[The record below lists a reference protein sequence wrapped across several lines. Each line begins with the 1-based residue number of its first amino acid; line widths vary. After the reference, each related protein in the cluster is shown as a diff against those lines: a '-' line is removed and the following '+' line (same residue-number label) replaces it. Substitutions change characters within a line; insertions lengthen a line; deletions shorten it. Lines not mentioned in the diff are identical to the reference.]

1 MLQKLAV
8 AVAAASALLAIS
20 AGPALAGTADFVGTW
35 QNADTSTN
43 NITRVEVSRAGRGG
57 PLRVQVFGQCSPRD
71 CDWGTVNAS
80 AYAPSAGGNLE
91 RDANVLIANFPTS
104 FSRQTVILRLQRD
117 GSVRYETFTDFTD
130 RSGRTSYATQGSL
143 RRLGIVPPRPRPGGP
158 GGPGRPGDDD
168 DYSSLPT
175 QDCVGFTNGSLRVV
189 PGGGPAGMWRIMDG
203 SHSIVAFRSEAAANQ
218 ALAVIRGY
226 GFQSQCFIARPNAA
240 MTYWLRG
247 DDVPHRALRTPE
259 DCIVVNPGN
268 VEVRSVR
275 GSWKVVDGSTWLL
288 DFGANR
294 EAADDAR
301 ATIRHYNLNRQC
313 FVARPGNSMQYWL
326 SL

>member
-8 AVAAASALLAIS
+8 ALAASALLAFS
-20 AGPALAGTADFVGTW
+20 AGPAAAGTADFVGTW
-35 QNADTSTN
+35 QNTDADTN
-43 NITRVEVSRAGRGG
+43 NITRVEVSRVGRSGG
-57 PLRVQVFGQCSPRD
+57 LRVQVFGQCSPRD
-71 CDWGTVNAS
+71 CDWGTVNANV
-80 AYAPSAGGNLE
+80 YAPSAGGNLE

-117 GSVRYETFTDFTD
+117 GGIRYEAFTDFTD

-143 RRLGIVPPRPRPGGP
+143 RRLGIVPPRP
-158 GGPGRPGDDD
+158 GRPGRDDD
-168 DYSSLPT
+168 DYSSLPP

-189 PGGGPAGMWRIMDG
+189 GGYGPAGLWRIMDG
-203 SHSIVAFRSEAAANQ
+203 SHSIVSFRSQAAANQ
-218 ALAVIRGY
+218 ALAIIRGY
-226 GFQSQCFIARPNAA
+226 GFQSQCFIVRPNAA

-247 DDVPHRALRTPE
+247 DDVPHRSLRTPE
-259 DCIVVNPGN
+259 DCIVVNPDSVN
-268 VEVRSVR
+268 VRNVR

-294 EAADDAR
+294 EAADDAL
-301 ATIRHYNLNRQC
+301 AVIRHYNLNRQC

>member
-20 AGPALAGTADFVGTW
+20 AGPAAAGTADFVGTW
-35 QNADTSTN
+35 QNTDTRTD

-57 PLRVQVFGQCSPRD
+57 GLRVQVFGQCSPRD
-71 CDWGTVNAS
+71 CDWGTVSAS

-117 GSVRYETFTDFTD
+117 GGVRYETFTDFTD

-143 RRLGIVPPRPRPGGP
+143 RRLGIVPPRP
-158 GGPGRPGDDD
+158 GPGRPGRDDHD
-168 DYSSLPT
+168 DYSSLPP

-189 PGGGPAGMWRIMDG
+189 AGGGPAGMWRIMDG
-203 SHSIVAFRSEAAANQ
+203 SHSIAAFRTQAAANQ

-226 GFQSQCFIARPNAA
+226 GFQSQCFIERPNAA

-259 DCIVVNPGN
+259 DCIVVNTDA
-268 VEVRSVR
+268 VTVRNVR

-288 DFGANR
+288 DFGVNR
-294 EAADDAR
+294 EAADNAL
-301 ATIRHYNLNRQC
+301 AVIRHYNLNRQC